1 MPIDIA
7 PAALE
12 IQWDTPE
19 SNRRH
24 RRSLLVRAEALLAR
38 AREFVD
44 LPPWSAER
52 DGEGLAQ
59 LAQLLDG
66 GCRRIMERLRQECH
80 GLSPVQ
86 CVDAAELAVDL
97 QRLYQE
103 HQQWIVGQ
111 RLRTVITAQNVLGH
125 REGGLSEAFRRAAG
139 EACRT
144 LGFDRMMIFRLSGS
158 LLVAE
163 ATHFV
168 GQAEWARECHAHAEQ
183 HPVDLGCDQLEAAM
197 VRRRAAALVTD
208 PMSDPD
214 AWAPIV
220 RKIETPGYVAAP
232 VLVRGEVV
240 GTLHGDCQI
249 TGRQIGIAERDALAA
264 YAIGLGYG
272 IERVLLTDRLRAQRE
287 AMQRVVDSTDQT
299 ISEFLSAERIGSPEP
314 PPRPPATAL
323 GRSSFAALSPREH
336 EVLRLLLTGASNQEI
351 AARLVLAVDTVKSH
365 VRSIL
370 RKTGAGNRAH
380 LIATS
385 LRETQDR
392 DR

>member
-7 PAALE
+7 PASLE

-24 RRSLLVRAEALLAR
+24 RRSLSIRAETLLAR
-38 AREFVD
+38 ARELIE

-52 DGEGLAQ
+52 DGEGLAE
-59 LAQLLDG
+59 LAQLLDS
-66 GCRRIMERLRQECH
+66 GCRAIMDRLRQECH
-80 GLSPVQ
+80 GLRPVQ
-86 CVDAAELAVDL
+86 LVDAAELAMEL
-97 QRLYQE
+97 QRLHQE
-103 HQQWIVGQ
+103 HQQWIMGQ
-111 RLRTVITAQNVLGH
+111 RLRTVITAQDVLGSQ
-125 REGGLSEAFRRAAG
+125 EGGLSEAFRRAAG

-144 LGFDRMMIFRLSGS
+144 LGFDRMMIFRLSGT

-168 GQAEWARECHAHAEQ
+168 GRVEWARDCHAHAQQ
-183 HPVDLGCDQLEAAM
+183 HPVDLGRDQLEAAM

-208 PMSDPD
+208 PMSDPN

-240 GTLHGDCQI
+240 GTLHGDTQI

-264 YAIGLGYG
+264 YAIGLGYA
-272 IERVLLTDRLRAQRE
+272 IERVLLMDRLRAQRE

-299 ISEFLSAERIGSPEP
+299 IAEFLSSEGAGPGPSALSTA
-314 PPRPPATAL
+314 PPR
-323 GRSSFAALSPREH
+323 RSSPTNLSRRER
-336 EVLRLLLTGASNQEI
+336 EVLQLLLTGVSNQEI
-351 AARLVLAVDTVKSH
+351 AAHLVLTVDTVKSH

-370 RKTGAGNRAH
+370 RKTGAGNRAQ
-380 LIATS
+380 LIALS

-392 DR
+392 D